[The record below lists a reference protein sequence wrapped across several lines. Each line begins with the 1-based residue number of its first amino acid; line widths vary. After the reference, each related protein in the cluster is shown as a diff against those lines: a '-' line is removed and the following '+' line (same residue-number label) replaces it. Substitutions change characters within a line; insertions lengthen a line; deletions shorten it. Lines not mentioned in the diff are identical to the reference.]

1 MSATAAVGAQRPTI
15 DVLTAYTRHV
25 DGLGVGAR
33 HRRETIEGA
42 RTLVSRYHDL
52 NVWMARPTPARIV
65 ELRRLHAFA
74 FFGWC
79 VLEGHV
85 AVDLEMLVA
94 VPSGVGLS
102 KLWADRHPA
111 DVARVAA
118 TGRGLGWSDWVN
130 HRVSV
135 VVLSQVCIL
144 TGKRLD
150 DLVDADLDALT
161 VELAGLTSVSRSGR
175 KVFNERILCLGRC
188 LYELGMGARPRRQAG
203 RVARTPAAFAET
215 IQQPEIRSEVVRYAQ
230 TLGTVLTA
238 VSVHARV
245 KALIV
250 LTDYLGQHHPHVC
263 RLNELERSAHIE
275 PFLAWARTRPWKGSN
290 GKGRTVTIGLFHHDV
305 MNLKVFFEDIAEWG
319 WTSQPR
325 TRLFYRSDLPRLP
338 EPIPRALAPEADR
351 ALMAAAATLT
361 DPFARA
367 GIQLLRATGMRI
379 GELLDL
385 ELDCVIDFEAHGR
398 WLRVPLGKLNTER
411 TVPLDD
417 DTVAVLDDWIAQ
429 RRTQRAIPHPRHG
442 KPADFVFVEHGRRLG
457 RYRIGRGLHDAAQ
470 AAGLHRPDGTLLHV
484 TPHQL
489 RHSFGTSLV
498 NGGISLPA
506 LMALL
511 GHVTPQMTLRY
522 AKLAN
527 PTIRAAYDDAM
538 HKSAGRRSIFVIPAG
553 QATAIPSRIDWLNA
567 EMLKTRVAHGYC
579 TLDPA
584 AGPCPYANICEQC
597 DNYQPAP
604 EFAPII
610 AAQLTDIEA
619 LRADAANRGWD
630 TEAARQAAVA
640 DHLQRHLRHI
650 DVDDAG

>member
-1 MSATAAVGAQRPTI
+1 MSDAAAVGAHQRRV
-15 DVLTAYTRHV
+15 DVLTAYIGHV
-25 DGLGVGAR
+25 DGLGLGSQ
-33 HRRETIEGA
+33 HRKETIEAA
-42 RTLVSRYHDL
+42 RTLLARHHDL
-52 NVWMARPTPARIV
+52 NVWMARPTQARIV

-85 AVDLEMLVA
+85 AVDLEMLLA
-94 VPSGVGLS
+94 VPSGVGLPGR
-102 KLWADRHPA
+102 WAARHPA

-118 TGRGLGWSDWVN
+118 TGRGLGWSDFVN

-144 TGKRLD
+144 TGKTLD

-161 VELAGLTSVSRSGR
+161 VELAGLTSVTRSGR
-175 KVFNERILCLGRC
+175 KVFNDRILCLGRC
-188 LYELGMGARPRRQAG
+188 LYELGMGALPRRQAG
-203 RVARTPAAFAET
+203 RVARTPAAVAET
-215 IQQPEIRSEVVRYAQ
+215 IQQPEIRNEVIRYAN

-238 VSVHARV
+238 SSVYARI
-245 KALIV
+245 KALVV
-250 LTDYLGQHHPHVC
+250 LTDYLAHHHPDLS
-263 RLNELERSAHIE
+263 RLDQLERSAHIE
-275 PFLAWARTRPWKGSN
+275 PFLAWARTRPWKGNN
-290 GKGRTVTIGLFHHDV
+290 GQGRTVTIGLFHHDV
-305 MNLKVFFEDIAEWG
+305 MSLKVFFEDIAEWG
-319 WTSQPR
+319 WANQPR
-325 TRLFYRSDLPRLP
+325 TRLLYRADLPRLP
-338 EPIPRALAPEADR
+338 DPIPRALAPEADR

-385 ELDCVIDFEAHGR
+385 ELDCVIDFETHGR

-417 DTVAVLDDWIAQ
+417 DTIAVLDDWIAH
-429 RRTQRAIPHPRHG
+429 RRNQRAVPHPRHG
-442 KPADFVFVEHGRRLG
+442 KPADFVFVEHGRRITG
-457 RYRIGRGLHDAAQ
+457 HRIRRGLHDAAL

-506 LMALL
+506 LMALM

-538 HKSAGRRSIFVIPAG
+538 HKSRGRRSIFVIPAG
-553 QATAIPSRIDWLNA
+553 QAAAVPTRVDWLRA

-584 AGPCPYANICEQC
+584 AGACPYANICEQC

-604 EFAPII
+604 EFAPIL

-619 LRADAANRGWD
+619 LRNDAATRGWD
-630 TEAARQAAVA
+630 TEAARHATVA
-640 DHLQRHLRHI
+640 DHLERHLHHI
-650 DVDDAG
+650 DPDGIR

>member
-1 MSATAAVGAQRPTI
+1 MIEAAVAEAQQPTI
-15 DVLTAYTRHV
+15 DVLTAYTHHV
-25 DGLGVGAR
+25 DGLGLGAQ
-33 HRRETIEGA
+33 HRKEKIGAA
-42 RTLVSRYHDL
+42 RTLVTRHHDL
-52 NVWMARPTPARIV
+52 DVWMARPTQARIV

-79 VLEGHV
+79 VLEGRV
-85 AVDLEMLVA
+85 AVDLGMLFA
-94 VPSGVGLS
+94 VPSGVGLPNR
-102 KLWADRHPA
+102 WAARHPA

-118 TGRGLGWSDWVN
+118 AGRDLGWSDWVN

-161 VELAGLTSVSRSGR
+161 VELAALTSVTRSGR
-175 KVFNERILCLGRC
+175 KVFNEGTLRLGRC

-203 RVARTPAAFAET
+203 RVALTPAAVAES
-215 IQQPEIRSEVVRYAQ
+215 IQQPEIRGEVVRYAH
-230 TLGTVLTA
+230 TLGTVLT
-238 VSVHARV
+238 VSSVYARV
-245 KALIV
+245 KALVV
-250 LTDYLGQHHPHVC
+250 LTDYLAQHHPD
-263 RLNELERSAHIE
+263 LISLDQLERSAHIE
-275 PFLAWARTRPWKGSN
+275 PFLAWARTRPWKGTN
-290 GKGRTVTIGLFHHDV
+290 GQGRTIALGLFHHDV
-305 MNLKVFFEDIAEWG
+305 MSLKVFFEDIAEWG
-319 WTSQPR
+319 WTTQPR

-367 GIQLLRATGMRI
+367 SIHLLRATGMRI

-417 DTVAVLDDWIAQ
+417 DTVAVLDDWIAH
-429 RRTQRAIPHPRHG
+429 RRHQRAVPHPRHG
-442 KPADFVFVEHGRRLG
+442 KPADFVFVEHGRRITDH
-457 RYRIGRGLHDAAQ
+457 RIRRGLHDAAQ
-470 AAGLHRPDGTLLHV
+470 AAGLHRPDGALLHV

-527 PTIRAAYDDAM
+527 PTIRAAYDNAM
-538 HKSAGRRSIFVIPAG
+538 HKTASRRSIFVIPAG
-553 QATAIPSRIDWLNA
+553 QATAIPTRVDWLNT

-579 TLDPA
+579 SLDPA
-584 AGPCPYANICEQC
+584 AGACPYANICEQC

-604 EFAPII
+604 EFAPIL
-610 AAQLTDIEA
+610 AAQLTDIQA
-619 LRADAANRGWD
+619 LRDDADTRGWD
-630 TEAARQAAVA
+630 TEQARHATVA
-640 DHLQRHLRHI
+640 DHLQQHLQH
-650 DVDDAG
+650 VDPDAPR